1 MSAQMQETI
10 KSILAVGKGILAAD
24 ESSPTI
30 KKRFDQNG
38 IADNEHNHWIYRNLL
53 FTTPGIEKYIS
64 GVIMFDETI
73 RSKSANGQPFAQYLL
88 DRGIMPGIKV
98 DEGTSELVNFPGEKI
113 TKGLD
118 TLDGRLKEYA
128 DMGARFTKWRAVI
141 AIGDGIPTQ
150 TCIDANAYRLAEYA
164 ALAQSHDLVP
174 IVEPEVLMDGDHG
187 IDECE
192 TVTSIVLDSVFSHL
206 IKQKVDLK
214 NILLKPNMVISGKDA
229 KTQANASQISDSTLK
244 VFLKSVPKDVPGIV
258 FLSGGQTAQ
267 EATSNLCTLNKDNSH
282 PWVLSF
288 SYGRALQSEAL
299 KVWAGKDENIEAAQK
314 VFLEV
319 AKKDSEATKG
329 IC

>member
-10 KSILAVGKGILAAD
+10 KNILAVGKGILAAD

-38 IADNEHNHWIYRNLL
+38 IEDSEHNHWVYRNLL
-53 FTTPGIEKYIS
+53 FTTPEIEKYIS

-73 RSKSANGQPFAQYLL
+73 RSKAANDQPFAQYLL

-113 TKGLD
+113 TNGLD
-118 TLDGRLKEYA
+118 TLNARLKEYS

-141 AIGDGIPTQ
+141 TIGDGIPTQ

-174 IVEPEVLMDGDHG
+174 IVEPEVLMEGDHS

-214 NILLKPNMVISGKDA
+214 NILLKPNMVISGKEA
-229 KTQANASQISDSTLK
+229 KVQADASQISDSTLK

-314 VFLEV
+314 AFLEV